1 MTTHVKVL
9 GVLFLALSALTLLAA
24 LFILLAVGGTAATV
38 GMTADPE
45 DAAVAIPILGLAGT
59 AVGIILLLLSVPGVA
74 TGWGLLY
81 FKPWARILG
90 IVLSALNIL
99 NIPLGTMLGAYGLW
113 VLLNK
118 ETEPLFRNPTVPSTI

>member
-9 GVLFLALSALTLLAA
+9 GVLFLAMSALALLSALV
-24 LFILLAVGGTAATV
+24 ILLAIGGAAATV
-38 GMTADPE
+38 GVAAEPQ
-45 DAAVAIPILGLAGT
+45 DAAVALPILGLAGT
-59 AVGIILLLLSVPGVA
+59 ALGMILLLLALPGIA
-74 TGWGLLY
+74 AGWGLLY

-99 NIPLGTMLGAYGLW
+99 NIPLGTILGVYGLW

-118 ETEPLFRNPTVPSTI
+118 DTERLFTTPPVPSVP